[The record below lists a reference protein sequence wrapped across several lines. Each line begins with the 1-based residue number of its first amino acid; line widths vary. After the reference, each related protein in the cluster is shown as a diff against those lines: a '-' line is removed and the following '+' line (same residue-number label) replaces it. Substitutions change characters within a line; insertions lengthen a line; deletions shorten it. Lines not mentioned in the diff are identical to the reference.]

1 MSKPNTLN
9 CETCSEPAQRLAQ
22 SYSTGLF
29 ECPPCALED
38 VSPFMTREIRRALEH
53 RAREHRTWRG
63 RAARALRNFGH
74 AQEEVTANA

>member
-1 MSKPNTLN
+1 MSKANLLE
-9 CETCSEPAQRLAQ
+9 CETCGEPAQRLAQ

-29 ECPPCALED
+29 ECPPCSLD
-38 VSPFMTREIRRALEH
+38 DPSPFMSPEIRRGLER

-74 AQEEVTANA
+74 TQEEVPA